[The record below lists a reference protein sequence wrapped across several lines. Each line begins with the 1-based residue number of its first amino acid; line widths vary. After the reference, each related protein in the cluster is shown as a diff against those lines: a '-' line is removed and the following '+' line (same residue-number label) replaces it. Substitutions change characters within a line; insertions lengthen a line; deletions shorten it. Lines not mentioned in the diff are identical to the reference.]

1 MEIFQDA
8 MEKFDPLLPGVAGER
23 NRAAWRKIKSELGK
37 TAKKFGIA
45 KHPHKSEAI
54 ARATLAAH
62 HLVELIIEDQRLDDA
77 GRRWCLEDL
86 YRQHKRVKG
95 DEERTEDAPGD
106 DFDASD

>member
-1 MEIFQDA
+1 MEIFENA
-8 MEKFDPLLPGVAGER
+8 MEKFDRGLPGARNDR
-23 NRAAWRKIKSELGK
+23 NRVAWRKIKAELGK

-45 KHPHKSEAI
+45 KHPHRSESI

-62 HLVELIIEDQRLDDA
+62 HLVELIIEDERLDDA

-86 YRQHKRVKG
+86 YTQHKREKAPKG
-95 DEERTEDAPGD
+95 RAEDAPGD

>member
-8 MEKFDPLLPGVAGER
+8 MEKFDPLLPGVTVY
-23 NRAAWRKIKSELGK
+23 RAAWRKIKSELGK
-37 TAKKFGIA
+37 TAKKFGRT

-77 GRRWCLEDL
+77 GR
-86 YRQHKRVKG
+86 
-95 DEERTEDAPGD
+95 
-106 DFDASD
+106 